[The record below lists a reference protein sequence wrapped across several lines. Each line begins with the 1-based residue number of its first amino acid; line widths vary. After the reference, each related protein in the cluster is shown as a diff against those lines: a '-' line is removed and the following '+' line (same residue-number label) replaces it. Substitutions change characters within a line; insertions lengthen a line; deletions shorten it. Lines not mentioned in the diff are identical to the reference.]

1 MLSEHAVFADSF
13 GALDI
18 PGKGLRVAFEQ
29 ALVYQPLAAA
39 LLEPQPCFLID
50 FICTEGLTV
59 LLKSREV
66 IIRAWHIHAF
76 QLHAVTDIVNIEVG
90 HVVSEV
96 RQLHTLCR
104 CAFHNF
110 VGEGVRLGA
119 SFDTPPA
126 AIGSVFRHVDH
137 FHFCGAGFNTLFELQ
152 FLRKRPRAVFRGK
165 GS

>member
-1 MLSEHAVFADSF
+1 MFPYRFHLRRGAYRPSEEQRGNHP
-13 GALDI
+13 GLD
-18 PGKGLRVAFEQ
+18 
-29 ALVYQPLAAA
+29 
-39 LLEPQPCFLID
+39 
-50 FICTEGLTV
+50 
-59 LLKSREV
+59 
-66 IIRAWHIHAF
+66 
-76 QLHAVTDIVNIEVG
+76 
-90 HVVSEV
+90 
-96 RQLHTLCR
+96 
-104 CAFHNF
+104 F